1 MTTAGRPARHQT
13 PQVVT
18 ATVAHP
24 RPARPRAMPT
34 LPRSVKL
41 AGATLLAAGLY
52 WSVMQ
57 RNHLP
62 EAATASD
69 CLLFTS
75 LVFGGYLS
83 RPTTNLITRR
93 LDLRLELHIHG
104 RALPAPASLWAT
116 LSTLTYGAA
125 LLLVATR
132 IAPTLQPATL
142 HTRSAHLIV
151 PIYLA
156 GTLTITTAWLM
167 PVLHAVS
174 GWARSRR
181 RASL

>member
-1 MTTAGRPARHQT
+1 MTIASRPARHQT

-24 RPARPRAMPT
+24 RPAHPRAVPT

-41 AGATLLAAGLY
+41 TGAALLAAGLY
-52 WSVMQ
+52 WSVIQ

-62 EAATASD
+62 EAATAWD
-69 CLLFTS
+69 CLLFAS

-83 RPTTNLITRR
+83 RRTTNLIARR

-104 RALPAPASLWAT
+104 RALVAPTSVWPT
-116 LSTLTYGAA
+116 LSTLAYGAA
-125 LLLVATR
+125 LLFVATR